1 MVLWVGIMT
10 TFWGD
15 THHQWVIYYR
25 RFGTVY
31 RSHLK
36 LGNIPVH
43 RRPQP
48 PRDRSLTSVKNISI
62 QLTTG

>member
-1 MVLWVGIMT
+1 MVLWVRIVT
-10 TFWGD
+10 TFWSD
-15 THHQWVIYYR
+15 THQWVIYYR

-36 LGNIPVH
+36 LRNIPVH

-48 PRDRSLTSVKNISI
+48 PRDKSLKSVNNISI
-62 QLTTG
+62 QLITG